1 MQKLPPLALRSNRWT
16 LSALTFAALL
26 AAAPLAQAADCF
38 WTGGTGDWG
47 VAANWDCGRAAGAAD
62 DAFMTNNDD
71 VLRLSGGSAA
81 VRSMYLSGG
90 RLDISGG
97 AVLSTTSDMA
107 GQVVWIGDFFFNWA
121 REPRADLRVTG
132 TGSLW
137 QAQWSSIVVGNGATG
152 AVTVDSG
159 GEVSIRNLSF
169 VLGTNGGNGTLAI
182 GALPGQPP
190 AAPGTVTGSNPGV
203 IELGEDARSTGRLV
217 FNHTNTGDYAF
228 TRNLTGYHGEL
239 LHLAGVTRLKPDAD
253 SAVAGH
259 IFTGSARVTGA
270 TLVLNSGLFVARAD
284 TANGID
290 GGITVESG
298 GTLAGEA
305 TVGDANGKFATPIT
319 VQAGGTLIPGTLNSA
334 SGTLTVAEGGVTAQ
348 AGATL
353 RFGLDNADNS
363 RLAAAGPI
371 DLGGA
376 TLALEL
382 APGFAPAAGQQWTL
396 VDNTGA
402 APVQGRFAQG
412 TTISLPGYAFEIDYA
427 GGDGNDVVL
436 KLVAAPAPGGGGRVA
451 AVPTLGEWSLLLL
464 GLLAAGLGARR
475 LRRAGWRA
483 AGGRSG
489 AREGGCY

>member
-1 MQKLPPLALRSNRWT
+1 M
-16 LSALTFAALL
+16 
-26 AAAPLAQAADCF
+26 
-38 WTGGTGDWG
+38 
-47 VAANWDCGRAAGAAD
+47 
-62 DAFMTNNDD
+62 
-71 VLRLSGGSAA
+71 
-81 VRSMYLSGG
+81 
-90 RLDISGG
+90 
-97 AVLSTTSDMA
+97 
-107 GQVVWIGDFFFNWA
+107 
-121 REPRADLRVTG
+121 
-132 TGSLW
+132 
-137 QAQWSSIVVGNGATG
+137 
-152 AVTVDSG
+152 
-159 GEVSIRNLSF
+159 
-169 VLGTNGGNGTLAI
+169 
-182 GALPGQPP
+182 
-190 AAPGTVTGSNPGV
+190 
-203 IELGEDARSTGRLV
+203 
-217 FNHTNTGDYAF
+217 
-228 TRNLTGYHGEL
+228 
-239 LHLAGVTRLKPDAD
+239 TRLKPDAD

-436 KLVAAPAPGGGGRVA
+436 PLVAAPAPGGGGRVA